1 MKTNAL
7 SSVDRLDSGQNGHRS
22 PAVFRFMRV
31 VLGLLLVLFATTAV
45 AAQSVYVIPIQGDI
59 EPSTAVF
66 VRRQATEALNA
77 GAEYIIF
84 DIDTFGGRVD
94 SALRIS
100 SFIGSIKNATTVA
113 YVRSGPDSMGVSWSA
128 GALIAMSCSRLYMA
142 PGTSIG
148 AAAPVVPGADG
159 QMEGAGEKSVS
170 AVRSQMAALAE
181 KNGYPPAIA
190 LAMVDADVQLYE
202 AYIDGELQLMILA
215 DLEVAEKA
223 TPDKVRRGKEVSA
236 KGKLLSLTAGEAE
249 RYGLS
254 SGSTPDLDAV
264 LAALGA
270 QGPAVELT
278 PSLTDSFVVF
288 VTSGAIQ
295 SILILIGLVAIFI
308 EINSPGFGIPGT
320 VALIAFLVLFGT
332 NSLMG
337 TVGSLELILFILGI
351 GLLSVEIFILP
362 GFGVAGITGIVLI
375 AGSLVFSMQDFVLPT
390 LDWEWDLLG
399 RNVLTVSV
407 GIMSA
412 IAAIGVLALAG
423 PRIRLFDALTLKTTI
438 SDTAGGIVAPTPPAA
453 PAIRGQDVAQPAG
466 QGLDHSTTPVP
477 GHPLVGRSGL
487 AITTLRPSGRATI
500 EGTFVDAGAVLTVT
514 AVHGSRIVVTPVP
527 AS

>member
-1 MKTNAL
+1 MA
-7 SSVDRLDSGQNGHRS
+7 
-22 PAVFRFMRV
+22 
-31 VLGLLLVLFATTAV
+31 LLLIAGLSVVAV

-66 VRRQATEALNA
+66 VRRQATEAINA

-100 SFIGSIKNATTVA
+100 SFIGSIKKARTIA
-113 YVRSGPDSMGVSWSA
+113 YVRSGPDSLGVSWSA
-128 GALIAMSCSRLYMA
+128 GALIAMSCSKLYMA

-148 AAAPVVPGADG
+148 AAAPVVAGPDG
-159 QMEGAGEKSVS
+159 QMTGAGEKSVS

-202 AYIDGELQLMILA
+202 AFIDGELRLMLLA
-215 DLEVAEKA
+215 DLEVAEKQ
-223 TPDKVRRGKEVSA
+223 TPDKVQRGKEVSG

-254 SGSTPDLDAV
+254 SGSAPDLAAV
-264 LAALGA
+264 IADLGA
-270 QGPAVELT
+270 QEPAIELS
-278 PSLTDSFVVF
+278 PSLTDSAIVF
-288 VTSGAIQ
+288 ITSGAIQ
-295 SILILIGLVAIFI
+295 SLLILIGLVAIFI

-320 VALIAFLVLFGT
+320 VALIAFLILFGT
-332 NSLMG
+332 NALMG
-337 TVGSLELILFILGI
+337 TVGSLELILFILGV
-351 GLLSVEIFILP
+351 GLLTVEIFILP
-362 GFGVAGITGIVLI
+362 GFGVAGISGIVLI
-375 AGSLVFSMQDFVLPT
+375 AGSLVFSMQDFVLPS

-423 PRIRLFDALTLKTTI
+423 PRIRLFDALTLRTTI
-438 SDTAGGIVAPTPPAA
+438 AETAGGIVIPEQRHSETSERSRATPDSSQTPP
-453 PAIRGQDVAQPAG
+453 PVI
-466 QGLDHSTTPVP
+466 STRDQNQNSIPE
-477 GHPLVGRSGL
+477 HPLVGRSGL
-487 AITTLRPSGRATI
+487 ALTTLRPSGRAVIDGSTYSVET
-500 EGTFVDAGAVLTVT
+500 EGTFVEEGSPLRVT
-514 AVHGSRIVVTPVP
+514 AVHGSRIVVTPVQ